1 MKKNIHYPRSL
12 TSKFL
17 LVPGLVVG
25 SFVLTSCST
34 VDQITGVTLDVS
46 RVEKTIENG
55 VLQQGGF
62 HLTAS
67 CPDPLAGQV
76 GDTRTCQIVDD
87 SGTTALVD
95 VTIQNSNGDIVWK
108 VQQ

>member
-1 MKKNIHYPRSL
+1 MAKTEHLQFKVF
-12 TSKFL
+12 KL
-17 LVPGLVVG
+17 LAVPGLLVVT
-25 SFVLTSCST
+25 FILTSCST
-34 VDQITGVTLDVS
+34 VDQITGVTLDVT
-46 RVEKTIENG
+46 RVEKTIEDG
-55 VLQQGGF
+55 VMQQGGF
-62 HLTAS
+62 HVTAS
-67 CPDPLAGQV
+67 CPDPLVGQV